1 MKYLLS
7 ITLLATLL
15 LFTSAS
21 DDGAKCVK
29 ATRSSL
35 FPYGDERARADFC
48 VRLTD
53 ILSGFAST
61 NKFVELIQVQQ
72 DDAKLNDA
80 VNATQ
85 SLTITA
91 NPDGSYSGVT
101 AELDNAYAKWKE
113 VFNFDKVDVSTD
125 DVGAAVRQQL
135 LYNNLV
141 VKNTLVDDAKTEAK
155 KFAEANFEELY
166 IAGRVASKLEELKRE
181 QTGAENSVNS
191 ANSGLKDFFDALLHT
206 VTSQMAIIT
215 ERRTGTGK
223 VTSTDIEQALESI
236 QEKVSTV
243 NDKLKN
249 SGEFANQVLSSI
261 EGNLE
266 LSRQFELLKK
276 HATDKVSEERGI
288 YIGKLENLMVNAWEN
303 FERLSDTSDATFDPN
318 A

>member
-1 MKYLLS
+1 MGLS

-29 ATRSSL
+29 ATRNSL

-61 NKFVELIQVQQ
+61 NKFVELIQAQQ

-91 NPDGSYSGVT
+91 NADGSYSGVT

-125 DVGAAVRQQL
+125 DVGAAVKQQL
-135 LYNNLV
+135 LYN
-141 VKNTLVDDAKTEAK
+141 TLVDEAKTEAK

-206 VTSQMAIIT
+206 VTSQM
-215 ERRTGTGK
+215 
-223 VTSTDIEQALESI
+223 
-236 QEKVSTV
+236 
-243 NDKLKN
+243 
-249 SGEFANQVLSSI
+249 
-261 EGNLE
+261 
-266 LSRQFELLKK
+266 
-276 HATDKVSEERGI
+276 
-288 YIGKLENLMVNAWEN
+288 
-303 FERLSDTSDATFDPN
+303 
-318 A
+318 